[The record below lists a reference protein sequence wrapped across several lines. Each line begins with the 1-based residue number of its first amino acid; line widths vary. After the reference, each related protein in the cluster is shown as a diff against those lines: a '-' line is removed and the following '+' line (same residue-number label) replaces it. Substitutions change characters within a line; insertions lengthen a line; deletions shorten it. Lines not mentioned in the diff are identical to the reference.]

1 MVPKPLPRP
10 YRLHL
15 SHILISLWTAVF
27 LVITIGFALLLSF
40 DIDNPLT
47 SRLVTHVNASSCL
60 TILRAFTEALS
71 ILLGALIAGVLD
83 AVLWASAS
91 SKKGISA
98 ATFLGLVNSTG
109 LSGLCELLFKWR
121 RAAVFSSHRFVAMV
135 R

>member
-1 MVPKPLPRP
+1 MALTPLPRP

-15 SHILISLWTAVF
+15 FHILISLCTAVF

-40 DIDNPLT
+40 ETDNPLT
-47 SRLVTHVNASSCL
+47 NRLVTHVDASGCL
-60 TILRAFTEALS
+60 TILRAFSEALS
-71 ILLGALIAGVLD
+71 ILLGVLIAGILD

-91 SKKGISA
+91 SKKGVSA

-109 LSGLCELLFKWR
+109 LSGLCELLFKWKG
-121 RAAVFSSHRFVAMV
+121 ATSHRLVAIL